1 LLTPLAGMAMEIM
14 EEAHAVSIVDWSFK
28 LGWDEFTVHVSG
40 NFTGREGSRGPCAE
54 KEHVAVA

>member
-1 LLTPLAGMAMEIM
+1 MAMEIM